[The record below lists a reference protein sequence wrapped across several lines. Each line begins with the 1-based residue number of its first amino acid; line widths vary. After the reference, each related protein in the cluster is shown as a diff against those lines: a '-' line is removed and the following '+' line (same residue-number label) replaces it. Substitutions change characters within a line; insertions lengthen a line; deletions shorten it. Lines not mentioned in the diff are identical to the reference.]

1 MKKEP
6 TEAEILQ
13 QRIKELEAQL
23 AAQSAAG
30 GEKA

>member
-1 MKKEP
+1 MYKEP

-23 AAQSAAG
+23 AAQKAG